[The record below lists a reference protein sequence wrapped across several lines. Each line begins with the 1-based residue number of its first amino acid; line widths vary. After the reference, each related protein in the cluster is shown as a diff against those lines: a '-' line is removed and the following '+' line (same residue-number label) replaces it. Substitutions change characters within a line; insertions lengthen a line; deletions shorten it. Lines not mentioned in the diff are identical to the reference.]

1 MKYDYVET
9 LVLITLYLC
18 AALVIIYATITLY
31 NRHSIYL
38 MEQRSISFCHEIH
51 DVYNVPL
58 DECIGLYNQKQ

>member
-1 MKYDYVET
+1 MKYDYVEI

-38 MEQRSISFCHEIH
+38 MEKRSISFCQTMH
-51 DVYNVPL
+51 DVYNVPT
-58 DECIGLYNQKQ
+58 DECIGLYNQER